1 MEITEYSIALKEM
14 HIFAHHGV
22 MPQEREIGAWFTI
35 DIELEI
41 GEHGC
46 TRSDDINGTV
56 SYADVYDI
64 VCREMEIPSN
74 LMENV
79 CKRISDTIYSTFPG
93 VNAMQGHPAHGRG
106 QTKSCCNAK
115 EPKITILPPTSLS
128 LHGQPSA
135 GFRASRSP
143 LQSHIQ
149 HHQPRHRT
157 QNRLHLSGA
166 PHVQS

>member
-46 TRSDDINGTV
+46 TGSDDINGTV
-56 SYADVYDI
+56 SYANVYDI

-93 VNAMQGHPAHGRG
+93 VNGISVTLCKDTPPMGGDRLKAAV
-106 QTKSCCNAK
+106 TLKS
-115 EPKITILPPTSLS
+115 
-128 LHGQPSA
+128 
-135 GFRASRSP
+135 RR
-143 LQSHIQ
+143 
-149 HHQPRHRT
+149 
-157 QNRLHLSGA
+157 
-166 PHVQS
+166 

>member
-46 TRSDDINGTV
+46 TGSDDINGTV

-93 VNAMQGHPAHGRG
+93 VNGISVTLCKDTPPMGGDRLKAAV
-106 QTKSCCNAK
+106 TLKS
-115 EPKITILPPTSLS
+115 
-128 LHGQPSA
+128 
-135 GFRASRSP
+135 RR
-143 LQSHIQ
+143 
-149 HHQPRHRT
+149 
-157 QNRLHLSGA
+157 
-166 PHVQS
+166 

>member
-46 TRSDDINGTV
+46 TGSDDINGTV

-93 VNAMQGHPAHGRG
+93 VNGISVTLCKDTPPLGGDRLKAAV
-106 QTKSCCNAK
+106 TLKS
-115 EPKITILPPTSLS
+115 
-128 LHGQPSA
+128 
-135 GFRASRSP
+135 RR
-143 LQSHIQ
+143 
-149 HHQPRHRT
+149 
-157 QNRLHLSGA
+157 
-166 PHVQS
+166 

>member
-1 MEITEYSIALKEM
+1 MDITEYSIALKEM

-46 TRSDDINGTV
+46 TGSDDINGTV

-93 VNAMQGHPAHGRG
+93 VNGISVTLCKDTPPMGGDRLKAAV
-106 QTKSCCNAK
+106 TLKS
-115 EPKITILPPTSLS
+115 
-128 LHGQPSA
+128 
-135 GFRASRSP
+135 RR
-143 LQSHIQ
+143 
-149 HHQPRHRT
+149 
-157 QNRLHLSGA
+157 
-166 PHVQS
+166 

>member
-46 TRSDDINGTV
+46 TGSDDINGTV

-79 CKRISDTIYSTFPG
+79 CKRISDTIYSTFPE
-93 VNAMQGHPAHGRG
+93 VNSISVTLCKDTPPMGGDRLKAAV
-106 QTKSCCNAK
+106 TLKS
-115 EPKITILPPTSLS
+115 
-128 LHGQPSA
+128 
-135 GFRASRSP
+135 RR
-143 LQSHIQ
+143 
-149 HHQPRHRT
+149 
-157 QNRLHLSGA
+157 
-166 PHVQS
+166 

>member
-1 MEITEYSIALKEM
+1 MKITEYSIALKDI
-14 HIFAHHGV
+14 HLFAHHGV
-22 MPQEREIGAWFTI
+22 MPQERKIGAWFTI

-46 TRSDDINGTV
+46 TGSDDINGTV

-93 VNAMQGHPAHGRG
+93 VNGISITLCKDTPPMGGDRLKAAV
-106 QTKSCCNAK
+106 TLKS
-115 EPKITILPPTSLS
+115 
-128 LHGQPSA
+128 
-135 GFRASRSP
+135 RR
-143 LQSHIQ
+143 
-149 HHQPRHRT
+149 
-157 QNRLHLSGA
+157 
-166 PHVQS
+166 

>member
-1 MEITEYSIALKEM
+1 MSMEITEYSIALKEM

-46 TRSDDINGTV
+46 TGSDDINGTV

-93 VNAMQGHPAHGRG
+93 VNGISVTLCKDTPPMGGDRLKAAV
-106 QTKSCCNAK
+106 TLKS
-115 EPKITILPPTSLS
+115 
-128 LHGQPSA
+128 
-135 GFRASRSP
+135 RR
-143 LQSHIQ
+143 
-149 HHQPRHRT
+149 
-157 QNRLHLSGA
+157 
-166 PHVQS
+166 

>member
-93 VNAMQGHPAHGRG
+93 VNGISVTLCKDTPPMGGDRLKAAV
-106 QTKSCCNAK
+106 TLKS
-115 EPKITILPPTSLS
+115 
-128 LHGQPSA
+128 
-135 GFRASRSP
+135 RR
-143 LQSHIQ
+143 
-149 HHQPRHRT
+149 
-157 QNRLHLSGA
+157 
-166 PHVQS
+166 